1 MKEIKNIL
9 HNVTLLDATVS
20 VSGSVDALV
29 FDSRKANAANLFIA
43 LRGSSNDGHEYI
55 QNVIDQGCKYIVCEA
70 FSGDEKEAIIYRV
83 SNSASALGIMASNFY
98 GNPSSKLK
106 LIGITGT
113 NGKTTTATLLHA
125 LFTDLSYKVG
135 LLSTVVNKIGDVSIP
150 ATHTT
155 PEPVALNHLLSEM
168 VAQDCTHCFMEVSS
182 HAVHQQ
188 RISGLSFDGGI
199 FTNIT
204 HDHLDY
210 HKTFAEYIKAKKGF
224 FDILG
229 KNAFA
234 LTNNDD
240 KNGMVMLQ
248 NTQASIHTYSL
259 KADSEFK
266 LKILENQFSG
276 LVVKIDGEEVW
287 TKLIGDFNGYNLLAV
302 YGAAMLLGELKIEV
316 LTALSQLKSV
326 DGRFEYIRSPKGLTV
341 IVDYAH
347 TPDALENVLKT
358 IKNIRTNNE
367 TVFTIFGCGGD
378 RDTTKRP
385 IMAAI
390 ACELSDKVILTSDN
404 PRTEDPASI
413 LSEMESGIPAQ
424 HFKKTLTIQDR
435 KEAIKTAIS
444 MANENDI
451 VLIAGKGHEKYQD
464 IKGVKHPF
472 DDVAVAYELIQKLE
486 K

>member
-9 HNVTLLDATVS
+9 HNVMLMDATVS

-29 FDSRKANAANLFIA
+29 FDSRKANATNIFIA

-70 FSGDEKEAIIYRV
+70 FSGDEKGAIIYRV
-83 SNSASALGIMASNFY
+83 SNSATALGIMASNFY

-125 LFTDLSYKVG
+125 LFTDLGYKVG

-224 FDILG
+224 FDALG

-248 NTQASIHTYSL
+248 NTLASAHTYSL
-259 KADSEFK
+259 KSDSEFK

-302 YGAAMLLGELKIEV
+302 YGTAILLGEQKIEV

-326 DGRFEYIRSPKGLTV
+326 DGRFEYIRSVKGLTV

-390 ACELSDKVILTSDN
+390 ACELSDKVILTTDN
-404 PRTEDPASI
+404 PRTEDSAQI
-413 LSEMESGIPAQ
+413 LNEMEAGVPAQ

-444 MANENDI
+444 MAQANDI